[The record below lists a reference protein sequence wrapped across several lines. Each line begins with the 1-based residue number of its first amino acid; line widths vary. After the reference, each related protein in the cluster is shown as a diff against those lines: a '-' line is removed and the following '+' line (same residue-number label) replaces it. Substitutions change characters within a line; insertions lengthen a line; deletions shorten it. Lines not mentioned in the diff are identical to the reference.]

1 MLLQK
6 EVTEED
12 VAEEKRVRQIFKETS
27 GEDLEVDAYE
37 LREILD
43 ANFKKGELYSNT
55 ALVALYIL
63 HYEYFILYYSDLF
76 WNYT

>member
-1 MLLQK
+1 MSIWFQK

-43 ANFKKGELYSNT
+43 ANFKKGEL
-55 ALVALYIL
+55 LVLL
-63 HYEYFILYYSDLF
+63 FIKYLLQHF
-76 WNYT
+76 RI